1 MGQTQISHIVCT
13 TPIFCPTVSSIL
25 LSAKGKKL
33 LEVHALGIQNMSQIS
48 SIRRRQHDL
57 LRHRDRNVLRAEHGR
72 LVKVQEPVLRC
83 PAGSPDDIRLRPDV
97 LHLPQSE
104 GKLGIDH

>member
-1 MGQTQISHIVCT
+1 MGQTQMSHIVCT

-57 LRHRDRNVLRAEHGR
+57 LRHRDRDVLRAEHGR
-72 LVKVQEPVLRC
+72 LGQLQEPVLGR
-83 PAGSPDDIRLRPDV
+83 PAGPTDDLRLRPDV
-97 LHLPQSE
+97 LHFSQSE
-104 GKLGIDH
+104 GDLAIFT